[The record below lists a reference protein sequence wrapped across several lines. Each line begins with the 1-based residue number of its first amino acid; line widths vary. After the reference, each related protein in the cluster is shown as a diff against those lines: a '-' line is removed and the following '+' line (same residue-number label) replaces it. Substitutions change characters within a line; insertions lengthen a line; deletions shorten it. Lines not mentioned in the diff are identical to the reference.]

1 MSSLIPK
8 KIREME
14 YRIEADPS
22 KGMKVPVTIYADEK
36 LLQKMLTDRTIQQA
50 INVSTIPGVL
60 KHVVVLPDGHEG
72 YGFPV
77 GGVAAMDAENGM
89 ISPGG
94 VGYDINCGVRLI
106 KTNLMEKDVRPRLK
120 DLVSELFTSIPSGV
134 GSKGAVRLT
143 SSDLDEV
150 LVKGV
155 QWAVDHGYGSKDDA
169 DVCEENGQIK
179 NADPGK
185 ISPTARKRGAP
196 QLGSLG
202 SGNHFLEVQR
212 VDQIH
217 DKEAAKKM
225 GIFNEGQITILIHCG
240 SRGFGHQVCS
250 DYLRVSEQALSKY
263 KINLVDR
270 ELACVP
276 NSSEEGESYRK
287 AMFAALNYAW
297 SNRQMITHWTRKAF
311 ERVFKQTESDL
322 DMKLIYDV
330 AHNIA
335 KVEKH
340 KIDGELRSVVVHRK
354 GATRA
359 FPQGRDE
366 VPRKYRDIGQPVFIP
381 GSMGTGSWIL
391 LGKPGSMD
399 LSFGSTAHGAGR
411 MMSRSA
417 ARRNFTEG
425 QVQKSLSDKGIFIKA
440 LTREGVVEETPEAY
454 KDVDAVA
461 NVSHELGIATK
472 VAKLV
477 PIGVIKG

>member
-120 DLVSELFTSIPSGV
+120 DLVTELFTSIPSGV

>member
-1 MSSLIPK
+1 MTLLTPK
-8 KIREME
+8 KIGNME
-14 YRIEADPS
+14 YRIEADS
-22 KGMKVPVTIYADEK
+22 SRGMKVPVTIYADEG
-36 LLQKMLTDRTIQQA
+36 LLQKMMTDRTLTQA
-50 INVSTIPGVL
+50 INVSTLPGVV

-77 GGVAAMDAENGM
+77 GGVAAMDAEDGM

-106 KTNLMEKDVRPRLK
+106 RTNLNEKDVRPKLK
-120 DLVSELFTSIPSGV
+120 DLVLELFKSIPSGV
-134 GSKGAVRLT
+134 GSKGTVRVS

-150 LVKGV
+150 LVRGV
-155 QWAVDHGYGSKDDA
+155 QWAVDNGYGSNDDA

-179 NADPGK
+179 NADPNK
-185 ISPTARKRGAP
+185 VSQTARKRGSP

-217 DKEAAKKM
+217 DKEAAKRM
-225 GIFNEGQITILIHCG
+225 GIYNEGQITVLIHCG

-250 DYLRVSEQALSKY
+250 DYLRTSEQALQKY

-287 AMFAALNYAW
+287 AMFAALNFAW

-311 ERVFKQTESDL
+311 ERVFKQTETDL

-340 KIDGELRSVVVHRK
+340 KVDGELRSVVVHRK

-359 FPQGRDE
+359 FPKGRDE
-366 VPRKYRDIGQPVFIP
+366 IPQKYRDLGQPVFIP

-391 LGKPGSMD
+391 LGKQGSMD

-417 ARRNFTEG
+417 ARRSFTEG
-425 QVQKSLSDKGIFIKA
+425 QVQKSLGDKGIFIKA

-461 NVSHELGIATK
+461 SVSHEMGIATK

-477 PIGVIKG
+477 TIGVIKG

>member
-120 DLVSELFTSIPSGV
+120 ELVTELFTSIPSGV

-225 GIFNEGQITILIHCG
+225 GIFNEGQITVLIHCG

-340 KIDGELRSVVVHRK
+340 KIDGEMRSVVVHRK

-366 VPRKYRDIGQPVFIP
+366 VPKKYRDIGQPVFIP

-425 QVQKSLSDKGIFIKA
+425 QVQKSLGDKGIFIKA

>member
-1 MSSLIPK
+1 
-8 KIREME
+8 ME

-22 KGMKVPVTIYADEK
+22 KGMKVPVTIYADDK

-77 GGVAAMDAENGM
+77 GGVAAMDAEEGM

-106 KTNLMEKDVRPRLK
+106 KTNLTEKDVRPRLR

-134 GSKGAVRLT
+134 GSKGAVKLS

-150 LVKGV
+150 LVRGV
-155 QWAVDHGYGSKDDA
+155 QWAIDHGYGSKDDA

-179 NADPGK
+179 NADPSK

-217 DKEAAKKM
+217 DKEAAKRM
-225 GIFNEGQITILIHCG
+225 GIFNEGQITVLIHCG

-311 ERVFKQTESDL
+311 ERIFKQTEADL

-340 KIDGELRSVVVHRK
+340 KIDGEIRSVVVHRK

-359 FPQGRDE
+359 FPQGRE
-366 VPRKYRDIGQPVFIP
+366 EIPKKYRDLGQPVFIP

-391 LGKPGSMD
+391 LGKPNSMD

-417 ARRNFTEG
+417 ARRGFTET
-425 QVQKSLSDKGIFIKA
+425 QVQKTLSDRGIVIKA